1 MTATKK
7 PLPPLTARQIA
18 AVDTAGADG
27 RRYAHTLIDS
37 HEQGEY
43 VDPAELLYA
52 RQIQVYLD
60 SIEEV
65 VGHGPRPSSASPSTT
80 PGWP

>member
-37 HEQGEY
+37 HEQGDH
-43 VDPAELLYA
+43 VDPVELLYA
-52 RQIQVYLD
+52 RQILAYWGKPR
-60 SIEEV
+60 EV
-65 VGHGPRPSSASPSTT
+65 A
-80 PGWP
+80 